1 MGGPFARMSAEARRK
16 LIEAMNAQ
24 KADAEQSAPKP
35 KPKPPTTDATKT
47 VGASSVTP
55 VRPAQAVDAKNT
67 RRAAATEKK
76 KKKRSLLKTRGLLAD
91 IN

>member
-24 KADAEQSAPKP
+24 KADAEQ
-35 KPKPPTTDATKT
+35 PTTDAAKT